1 MKTIMY
7 ILLPLFICTV
17 SAVQASAQKMLRKCP
32 SDMSEK
38 FELIYSDGSGNSF
51 HLKEGVLTYDPVTPA
66 ESSSGTYSGGETWT
80 SIVAPE
86 KFSTLSLKLNEAI
99 GKKSIHLKTRTMGS
113 GLLILTS
120 AAGKSSKWILDGG
133 DPLIAE
139 IEALFRSFKP

>member
-7 ILLPLFICTV
+7 ILLPLFICTA
-17 SAVQASAQKMLRKCP
+17 SAGQASAQNNLKKCP

-38 FELIYSDGSGNSF
+38 FELSYSDGSGNTF

-66 ESSSGTYSGGETWT
+66 ESSSGIYSGGDPWSTT
-80 SIVAPE
+80 LVPE

-120 AAGKSSKWILDGG
+120 ATGKSSKWILNGE